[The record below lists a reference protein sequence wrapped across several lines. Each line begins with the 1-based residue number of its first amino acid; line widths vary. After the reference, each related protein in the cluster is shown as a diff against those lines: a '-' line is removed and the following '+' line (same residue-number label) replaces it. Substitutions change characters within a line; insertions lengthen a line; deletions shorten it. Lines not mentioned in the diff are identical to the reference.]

1 MPLLRV
7 EHITQLQLRSMWEPR
22 RLQEKIDYLVF
33 IWVRAWSSVVTVV
46 EIEDSKSFLLLWNF
60 DWFPSFLITVRRGK
74 REGGGVPCFP
84 TLNFKTHHF
93 VYFTIT
99 EEAMLLL
106 VFYYIL
112 FVLFFVTVV
121 AVSRPCRLLE
131 FYLNRASTSHGIAL
145 YYIRPGYFPGDHTKR
160 SSQRSRKGKYIDFI
174 PTLLGA
180 PPPKQ
185 YSTPPLIPPAT
196 QATCSSH
203 PSTLTPHHYPHPSL
217 TSFTPY

>member
-1 MPLLRV
+1 
-7 EHITQLQLRSMWEPR
+7 
-22 RLQEKIDYLVF
+22 
-33 IWVRAWSSVVTVV
+33 
-46 EIEDSKSFLLLWNF
+46 
-60 DWFPSFLITVRRGK
+60 
-74 REGGGVPCFP
+74 
-84 TLNFKTHHF
+84 
-93 VYFTIT
+93 
-99 EEAMLLL
+99 MLLL
-106 VFYYIL
+106 VLFYIL

-145 YYIRPGYFPGDHTKR
+145 FYIRNYSPPTNLSLELSPSLHSWWDSGAWGTFSGTTR
-160 SSQRSRKGKYIDFI
+160 SDRRSRKGKYIDFI

-185 YSTPPLIPPAT
+185 YSTPPLIPPAM

-217 TSFTPY
+217 TSFTPN

>member
-1 MPLLRV
+1 
-7 EHITQLQLRSMWEPR
+7 
-22 RLQEKIDYLVF
+22 
-33 IWVRAWSSVVTVV
+33 
-46 EIEDSKSFLLLWNF
+46 
-60 DWFPSFLITVRRGK
+60 
-74 REGGGVPCFP
+74 
-84 TLNFKTHHF
+84 
-93 VYFTIT
+93 
-99 EEAMLLL
+99 MLLL
-106 VFYYIL
+106 VLFYIL

-145 YYIRPGYFPGDHTKR
+145 FYILNYSPPHQSLTRALTQPPAQLVGFWCPGYFLGDDTRR
-160 SSQRSRKGKYIDFI
+160 SDRRSRKGKYIDFI

-217 TSFTPY
+217 TSFTPNQNELSALTLWKQ